1 MDVGSFDE
9 LAAYALTAKANK
21 PVGLVNHDEAGEDDD
36 APVASTSKLDFEN
49 LGNDEMNDQQRAE
62 RDAEEANDAP
72 ADYIL
77 AAGTSKRIWG
87 ELYKVIDSSD
97 ILLHVLDARD
107 PIGTR
112 CHSVETYLAKEK
124 KTKKI
129 IYILNKVDLVPG
141 WVAARWVKHLSKTHP
156 TIAFHAS
163 INNSFGKGS
172 LIQLLRQFSNL
183 MSEKK
188 QISVGFIG
196 YPNVGKSSII
206 NTIKSKK
213 VCKVAPIPGETK
225 VWQYIALMK
234 RIYLID
240 CPGIVPP
247 SSKDTESQ
255 KVLKGVVR
263 VEHLSAPADNIPVL
277 LSRVRPE
284 YITRTYGVE
293 GWTDAEDFLTM
304 LAQKRGKLGKG
315 GEAHLNTVA
324 IMVLNDWIR
333 GRIPYFVRPP
343 ESSRLTEAELA
354 EGKSTEEA
362 KEPIWNKAD
371 EKAFGTGR
379 VPGVIQPLH
388 QIVNRQRFIEDD
400 SDKVNAQ
407 PGDFEIAE
415 EWTGITAEGEEAPE
429 VIDND
434 LEVPADAEVS
444 GEADEDDSES
454 DDDND
459 ESVVWEDLV
468 GAQVATSSSPAKKRQ
483 ADDVASDEDEG
494 KKVKRQAKEP
504 RMKTNKKKAENFFT
518 HANVKNKNR
527 ERKIPRP
534 EGKLKKKEGKHK
546 Q

>member
-1 MDVGSFDE
+1 M
-9 LAAYALTAKANK
+9 
-21 PVGLVNHDEAGEDDD
+21 
-36 APVASTSKLDFEN
+36 
-49 LGNDEMNDQQRAE
+49 
-62 RDAEEANDAP
+62 
-72 ADYIL
+72 
-77 AAGTSKRIWG
+77 
-87 ELYKVIDSSD
+87 
-97 ILLHVLDARD
+97 
-107 PIGTR
+107 
-112 CHSVETYLAKEK
+112 
-124 KTKKI
+124 
-129 IYILNKVDLVPG
+129 
-141 WVAARWVKHLSKTHP
+141 
-156 TIAFHAS
+156 
-163 INNSFGKGS
+163 
-172 LIQLLRQFSNL
+172 
-183 MSEKK
+183 
-188 QISVGFIG
+188 
-196 YPNVGKSSII
+196 
-206 NTIKSKK
+206 
-213 VCKVAPIPGETK
+213 
-225 VWQYIALMK
+225 
-234 RIYLID
+234 
-240 CPGIVPP
+240 
-247 SSKDTESQ
+247 
-255 KVLKGVVR
+255 
-263 VEHLSAPADNIPVL
+263 
-277 LSRVRPE
+277 
-284 YITRTYGVE
+284 
-293 GWTDAEDFLTM
+293 
-304 LAQKRGKLGKG
+304 
-315 GEAHLNTVA
+315 
-324 IMVLNDWIR
+324 
-333 GRIPYFVRPP
+333 
-343 ESSRLTEAELA
+343 TEAELA

-362 KEPIWNKAD
+362 KEPTWNKAD

-429 VIDND
+429 IIDND

-468 GAQVATSSSPAKKRQ
+468 GAQAATSSSPAKKRQ